1 MIARQPNPA
10 ETPRF
15 WPWEAEPYRLWS
27 LLDMLKPWAHRF
39 GELMSCVLDCE
50 HTLSAM
56 ADAAE
61 LPSTQQIYIR
71 HYLNELYVYTTE
83 LELDRG
89 GQLLGLLGSLDPSIQ
104 EQIKGFPIPKAGD
117 IRIRL
122 TTFRQSLDRELR
134 RRSFLFV
141 PDAKAAFYEQTD
153 LFGPQVSERFSRA
166 AQDIK
171 EAGTCIALDRPTAAV
186 FHLMCVLEVGID
198 RLSHALGLPYKQAAW
213 HTILND
219 IEKRVNAL
227 GPQDG
232 SDWRA
237 DKEFYSQA
245 VVEFRFFKDAW
256 RNHVAH
262 GRARY
267 NEGEARNI
275 FEHIRSFMEWLS
287 GRLSERPADA

>member
-1 MIARQPNPA
+1 
-10 ETPRF
+10 
-15 WPWEAEPYRLWS
+15 
-27 LLDMLKPWAHRF
+27 MLKPWAHRF

-50 HTLSAM
+50 HTLSQM
-56 ADAAE
+56 APTDE
-61 LPSTQQIYIR
+61 LPSTQQYYIR
-71 HYLNELYVYTTE
+71 HYLNELYDYTRE
-83 LELDRG
+83 LGLDRG
-89 GQLLGLLGSLDPSIQ
+89 GQILGLLGSLDPSIQ
-104 EQIKGFPIPKAGD
+104 TQIKNFPVPKAGD
-117 IRIRL
+117 IKIRL

-134 RRSFLFV
+134 TRSFLFV
-141 PDAKAAFYEQTD
+141 PDAKAAFYEQAD
-153 LFGPQVSERFSRA
+153 LFGSQVGDHFPKA

-171 EAGTCIALDRPTAAV
+171 EAGNCIALDRPTAAV

-198 RLSHALGLPYKQAAW
+198 SLSHALGLPYKQAAW
-213 HTILND
+213 NTILND

-232 SDWRA
+232 ADWRG

-245 VVEFRFFKDAW
+245 IVEFRFFKDAW

-275 FEHIRSFMEWLS
+275 FDHIRAFMGWLS
-287 GRLSERPADA
+287 SRLSQRPDA